1 MIIKSSDSVPAKP
14 VTMAGANRVTMQ
26 MLLGP
31 LEQCPTFAMR
41 KFTVEPGGFTPHHH
55 HYYEHEVLILA
66 GRGEA
71 LTPDG
76 TKALKPGDVVYV
88 PANEMHQFRNSGA
101 VNFEFICLVPA
112 RVHAPCVG

>member
-1 MIIKSSDSVPAKP
+1 MIIKSSDAVPAKP
-14 VTMAGANRVTMQ
+14 VTMAGANRVTMR

-55 HYYEHEVLILA
+55 HDYEHEVLILS

-101 VNFEFICLVPA
+101 DNFEFICLVPA
-112 RVHAPCVG
+112 RVHAPCAG